1 MNLMIRCLVL
11 ICLASSTLG
20 IHHKLTKR
28 ELQHVFGVEEVHQ
41 VPEYE
46 LIKTE
51 KYHKEDGGLRI
62 RFTAWGDEYVLD
74 LKPNTG
80 LISPHIVS
88 IVRNGSEVRER
99 KGLELDHNC
108 HFQGTVSSHGRVPV
122 AISDCRSLMGT
133 LVMDDHFLVLQTVP
147 HRIRH
152 HNTKEHLVFKRSPS
166 LLTPFERNIE
176 EEIIRLND
184 IQEPFCDTSESI
196 DDPITAE
203 ILSLNYT
210 IPSSAKLDSPFVFP
224 NLDPITLEIGL
235 FLDSKLYEH
244 FQREYIQD
252 AEQHLLD
259 FSLALINNVHV
270 LYQQPTLSPNLE
282 IVIVRYEMW
291 KSQPS
296 NLATFV
302 HKNGQ
307 AQSLLDAFCRHQAHI
322 NPGTDLTD
330 MGHWDHGVLL
340 TGYDIYHT
348 TASVAGVAPVAR
360 MCDQLFACSLVE
372 GLHLG
377 RSFVLAH
384 EMGHNMGMV
393 HDGVQNQCSKSCCL
407 MSAVNGAG
415 KTTWSEC
422 SVREF
427 NAFLLQLDESGTG
440 NCLRDGSPGLLE
452 RNHLQDGRT
461 PGQRFT
467 ADQQCAYFWGRDYKV
482 EIPNGRSM
490 EDICRILWCGNGGST
505 ISTAHP
511 ALEGSYCGNGKW
523 CHEGRCLPW
532 MSGPAPEVV
541 HGGWSNWS
549 SDDRC
554 PVQHCQISNSI
565 PVRPQHRDCVNPAPN
580 NGGVHCEG
588 AAIRGI
594 LCSTRHSTCQGFS
607 REDYSNRICSAIKHD
622 PVKPD
627 RQLTGEGF
635 EHSTQPCKVWC
646 HLIDSELI
654 RNKGQFPD
662 GTPCGPDQYCISG
675 TCLRLGCSGKAVVA
689 SDDDCPDRKPT
700 SGWGDWSSWSE
711 CSASCGTHG
720 RQTRHRECVGRQGFR
735 GCHGEMTEQRPC
747 SPKPPQCEKMSK
759 WSEWAVC
766 DSDCGQGQQRR
777 KRQCLARD
785 CDEDLEQRRPC
796 WSPGKMACWL
806 EWSDWSHCSQT
817 CDGGHRRRER
827 ACPLEGECEGVAFEV
842 EQCNTERCSS
852 GTWGDWLPCSVS
864 CGIGF
869 QIRERL
875 CDGTLCATANK
886 QARTCNE
893 QPCPE
898 SSNDFVW
905 EEWSE
910 WTPCSQT
917 CGEGVQSKERTCR
930 KGQCPS
936 SDNYR
941 QRRCVSGPC
950 PVWVEWSEWSECTS
964 CSSDLTRTRKRH
976 CMSHSNEESAS
987 CEGPSDDEETCDRYC
1002 KTNGIADDSSHGHD
1016 IELIT
1021 GKGRRRVVA
1030 HGGRIVPVSGEEAW
1044 GEWMEWTVC
1053 SQSCGTGIRRRA
1065 RVCIGQSCPPQPLEA
1080 VKENCNEQPCPSELY
1095 WSPWSAW
1102 STCSATCGDG
1112 GVQSRRRH
1120 CLRSFLFQCDGEPL
1134 ETQSCSSGVSCA
1146 PPQESRPVVI
1156 PTWSEWSSWSSCS
1169 CFSLMESRRR
1179 YCLVSDPAVQG
1190 FCVGAILDQ
1199 RPCSPR
1205 SCGASPGG
1213 WSDWSEWSQC
1223 SKDCQGTGHQIRNRM
1238 CSEPLPSNRGSYCVG
1253 YSFDQRPCTS
1263 SAPCGDRVDGGWSD
1277 WSEWSECGDSC
1288 VNAHRS
1294 RTRYCTSPRPSQGGK
1309 PCFGSD
1315 FELQPCVNEA
1325 KCRNSVDGGWESW
1338 SAWSDCP
1345 EGCGFALQFRNR
1357 ACSNPPPSSGGQACH
1372 GLAHHTSVCDTEL
1385 CNESMDGGWSAWN
1398 EWSACIGNCGLGSR
1412 TRVRACVSPPPTNGG
1427 VPCFGKSSE
1436 SEECQAEDAFC
1447 SRFLHHADILDV
1459 RILQALH

>member
-1 MNLMIRCLVL
+1 MAFPLNKFQSTRTIAVL
-11 ICLASSTLG
+11 LL
-20 IHHKLTKR
+20 
-28 ELQHVFGVEEVHQ
+28 
-41 VPEYE
+41 
-46 LIKTE
+46 
-51 KYHKEDGGLRI
+51 YHCI
-62 RFTAWGDEYVLD
+62 TIF
-74 LKPNTG
+74 
-80 LISPHIVS
+80 
-88 IVRNGSEVRER
+88 
-99 KGLELDHNC
+99 
-108 HFQGTVSSHGRVPV
+108 F
-122 AISDCRSLMGT
+122 
-133 LVMDDHFLVLQTVP
+133 
-147 HRIRH
+147 
-152 HNTKEHLVFKRSPS
+152 
-166 LLTPFERNIE
+166 FE
-176 EEIIRLND
+176 
-184 IQEPFCDTSESI
+184 
-196 DDPITAE
+196 AE

-291 KSQPS
+291 KSQPVS
-296 NLATFV
+296 TESMLR
-302 HKNGQ
+302 
-307 AQSLLDAFCRHQAHI
+307 SLLDAFCRHQAHI

-511 ALEGSYCGNGKW
+511 ALEGSYCGNGKVMTVHLQLAR
-523 CHEGRCLPW
+523 CHKF
-532 MSGPAPEVV
+532 S
-541 HGGWSNWS
+541 
-549 SDDRC
+549 
-554 PVQHCQISNSI
+554 
-565 PVRPQHRDCVNPAPN
+565 
-580 NGGVHCEG
+580 
-588 AAIRGI
+588 
-594 LCSTRHSTCQGFS
+594 FS

-700 SGWGDWSSWSE
+700 SGWGD
-711 CSASCGTHG
+711 C
-720 RQTRHRECVGRQGFR
+720 
-735 GCHGEMTEQRPC
+735 
-747 SPKPPQCEKMSK
+747 PKPPQCEKMSK

-842 EQCNTERCSS
+842 EQCNTEVNVQALITTVNVDASVARVPSGSS
-852 GTWGDWLPCSVS
+852 GLNGLNVRP
-864 CGIGF
+864 
-869 QIRERL
+869 
-875 CDGTLCATANK
+875 
-886 QARTCNE
+886 ARVTSPE
-893 QPCPE
+893 QG
-898 SSNDFVW
+898 ND
-905 EEWSE
+905 
-910 WTPCSQT
+910 
-917 CGEGVQSKERTCR
+917 
-930 KGQCPS
+930 
-936 SDNYR
+936 
-941 QRRCVSGPC
+941 
-950 PVWVEWSEWSECTS
+950 
-964 CSSDLTRTRKRH
+964 
-976 CMSHSNEESAS
+976 
-987 CEGPSDDEETCDRYC
+987 
-1002 KTNGIADDSSHGHD
+1002 
-1016 IELIT
+1016 
-1021 GKGRRRVVA
+1021 
-1030 HGGRIVPVSGEEAW
+1030 
-1044 GEWMEWTVC
+1044 TVC
-1053 SQSCGTGIRRRA
+1053 RTPTKN
-1065 RVCIGQSCPPQPLEA
+1065 PPA
-1080 VKENCNEQPCPSELY
+1080 VKEFVHDTVSELY

-1120 CLRSFLFQCDGEPL
+1120 CLRSFLFQGLFILRDKSDKIDKSDKSDKIDKSDKSDKSDWSDG
-1134 ETQSCSSGVSCA
+1134 CSVVYVKNYAFHTTFVADGVW
-1146 PPQESRPVVI
+1146 I

-1238 CSEPLPSNRGSYCVG
+1238 CSEPLPSNR
-1253 YSFDQRPCTS
+1253 
-1263 SAPCGDRVDGGWSD
+1263 
-1277 WSEWSECGDSC
+1277 
-1288 VNAHRS
+1288 
-1294 RTRYCTSPRPSQGGK
+1294 YCTSPRPSQGGK

-1325 KCRNSVDGGWESW
+1325 KCRN
-1338 SAWSDCP
+1338 
-1345 EGCGFALQFRNR
+1345 
-1357 ACSNPPPSSGGQACH
+1357 
-1372 GLAHHTSVCDTEL
+1372 
-1385 CNESMDGGWSAWN
+1385 
-1398 EWSACIGNCGLGSR
+1398 
-1412 TRVRACVSPPPTNGG
+1412 
-1427 VPCFGKSSE
+1427 
-1436 SEECQAEDAFC
+1436 
-1447 SRFLHHADILDV
+1447 
-1459 RILQALH
+1459 